1 MAKLSPTQLT
11 LRKLKTDG
19 WTTVAIVEHWNP
31 FGKGGGNRKDLFGF
45 IDVLA
50 VKDGDTLGIQCT
62 TFNNRLARVRKIE
75 SSEHLP
81 VLREA
86 NWSLEVWGWKKNKSN
101 KWEVDIIDVS

>member
-1 MAKLSPTQLT
+1 MAKMSPTQLT

-19 WTTVAIVEHWNP
+19 WTTLAIVEYFVP
-31 FGKGGGNRKDLFGF
+31 FAKVRRDLFGF

-75 SSEHLP
+75 DSEHLP

-86 NWSLEVWGWKKNKSN
+86 NWSLEVWGWRKNKSN

>member
-1 MAKLSPTQLT
+1 MSPTQLT

-19 WTTVAIVEHWNP
+19 WTTLAIVEYFVP
-31 FGKGGGNRKDLFGF
+31 FAKVRRDLFGF

-75 SSEHLP
+75 DSEHLP

-86 NWSLEVWGWKKNKSN
+86 NWSLEVWGWRKNKSN

>member
-1 MAKLSPTQLT
+1 MAKISPTQNSI
-11 LRKLKTDG
+11 KKIKTDG
-19 WTTVAIVEHWNP
+19 WTTVAIVEYFVP
-31 FGKGGGNRKDLFGF
+31 FAKVRRDLFGF

-75 SSEHLP
+75 DSEHLP

-86 NWSLEVWGWKKNKSN
+86 NWSLEVWGWRKNKSN

>member
-1 MAKLSPTQLT
+1 MAKMSPTQLT
-11 LRKLKTDG
+11 LRKLKNDG
-19 WTTVAIVEHWNP
+19 WTTVQIVEYFVP
-31 FGKGGGNRKDLFGF
+31 FAKVRRDLFGF

-75 SSEHLP
+75 DSDHLP
-81 VLREA
+81 VLRSA
-86 NWSLEVWGWKKNKSN
+86 NWSLEVWGWRKNKSN

>member
-1 MAKLSPTQLT
+1 MPFAKI
-11 LRKLKTDG
+11 R
-19 WTTVAIVEHWNP
+19 
-31 FGKGGGNRKDLFGF
+31 RDLFGF

-81 VLREA
+81 VLRKA
-86 NWSLEVWGWKKNKSN
+86 NWSLEVWGWIKRGSR
-101 KWEVDIIDVS
+101 WEVDIIDIS

>member
-1 MAKLSPTQLT
+1 MAKMSPTQLSLKH
-11 LRKLKTDG
+11 LRESG
-19 WTTVAIVEHWNP
+19 WTTLAIVEYFVP
-31 FGKGGGNRKDLFGF
+31 FAKVRRDLFGF

-75 SSEHLP
+75 DSEHLP

-86 NWSLEVWGWKKNKSN
+86 NWSLEVWGWRKNKSN